1 MRRLLMVSLALWF
14 SIAVACARVQGAQE
28 GSDSINGTWVGD
40 FGPAFYDR
48 NTISLELKW
57 DGQNLSGAVRPGPP
71 GGRMYRSFAGF
82 PIEHASFDPDSGTFK
97 FEATYQARKR
107 HYFIEGK
114 LTGNTLK
121 GS

>member
-40 FGPAFYDR
+40 FGPAFFDR

-57 DGQNLSGAVRPGPP
+57 DGKKSTGAVKPGDPYSRVYSNFEGISIEKASFDLTKGIIKFGKIYHTW
-71 GGRMYRSFAGF
+71 GGRM
-82 PIEHASFDPDSGTFK
+82 I
-97 FEATYQARKR
+97 
-107 HYFIEGK
+107 
-114 LTGNTLK
+114 
-121 GS
+121 